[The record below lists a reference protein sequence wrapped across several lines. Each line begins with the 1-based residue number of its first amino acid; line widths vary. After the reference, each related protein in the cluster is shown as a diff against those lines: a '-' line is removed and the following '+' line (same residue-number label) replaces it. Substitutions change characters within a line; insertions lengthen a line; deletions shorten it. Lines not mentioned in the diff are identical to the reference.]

1 VNAAGAGRPMDRG
14 GGLPEGSA
22 GGGTAGGGGSGRAG
36 AMAGAAVV
44 RPPDYRNRH
53 FPAIVVFVAVVA
65 LAGPAVA
72 TSRSNQFL
80 VNLWLV
86 YSIAGLGFY
95 LVFGLAGR
103 FAFCQTFMMA
113 LGGYTSAWVTRTGG
127 GHSFLLGVT
136 AAVVVTAL
144 AAAVVGV
151 LVRKAQHFYFAIA
164 TFAVT
169 QVGTIVFQQ
178 ATGFTGANGQAVGIP
193 PASLFGHE
201 FVQDG
206 EVFWLFLGVLTACL
220 LLTACIERSPLRREA
235 IAARENGLVASL
247 GGVGVQRVQ
256 LVLFV
261 LGSALGGL
269 SGSLIGHWQGVIG
282 TDSFGI
288 DLSIGIFL
296 MLLLGGID
304 SIWGALVGAAVYVAL
319 PRLLS
324 GIEQYSAIAYGV
336 LLLIVVLA
344 VPGGIAAAAR
354 RPIRGLSARFTE
366 HFGQRITQRFEGRFE
381 GRFGRRFGRRL
392 PTAAAAPEVTDA
404 ES

>member
-1 VNAAGAGRPMDRG
+1 MN
-14 GGLPEGSA
+14 A
-22 GGGTAGGGGSGRAG
+22 GGVSKVS
-36 AMAGAAVV
+36 GAAAV
-44 RPPDYRNRH
+44 RPPDYRSRH
-53 FPAIVVFVAVVA
+53 FPAIVVFAAIVA
-65 LAGPAVA
+65 LAGPAIA

-80 VNLWLV
+80 LNLWLV

-113 LGGYTSAWVTRTGG
+113 LGGYTSAWVTRSGG
-127 GHSFLLGVT
+127 GHGFLLGVVS
-136 AAVVVTAL
+136 AVMVTAL

-193 PASLFGHE
+193 PASLFGHDL
-201 FVQDG
+201 VQDS

-220 LLTACIERSPLRREA
+220 TLTAFVERSPLRREA
-235 IAARENGLVASL
+235 VAARENGLVASL
-247 GGVGVQRVQ
+247 AGVGVQRVQ

-261 LGSALGGL
+261 LGSAMGGL
-269 SGSLIGHWQGVIG
+269 SGSLIGHWQGVIS

-304 SIWGALVGAAVYVAL
+304 SLWGALIGAAVYVAL

-324 GIEQYSAIAYGV
+324 GVEQYSAIAYG
-336 LLLIVVLA
+336 LLLLVVVLA
-344 VPGGIAAAAR
+344 MPGGIAAAAR
-354 RPIRGLSARFTE
+354 RPVRALSARLS
-366 HFGQRITQRFEGRFE
+366 QRFPKG
-381 GRFGRRFGRRL
+381 
-392 PTAAAAPEVTDA
+392 ASPEVADA

>member
-1 VNAAGAGRPMDRG
+1 VSLGGVSKAIGRLSG
-14 GGLPEGSA
+14 VA
-22 GGGTAGGGGSGRAG
+22 GGTAA
-36 AMAGAAVV
+36 V
-44 RPPDYRNRH
+44 RPPDYLKRH
-53 FPAIVVFVAVVA
+53 FQAIVVFVAVVA
-65 LAGPAVA
+65 LAGPAIA
-72 TSRSNQFL
+72 TSRSDQFL

-86 YSIAGLGFY
+86 YSIAALGFY

-113 LGGYTSAWVTRTGG
+113 LGGYTSAWVTRGG
-127 GHSFLLGVT
+127 GHRFLLGVMS
-136 AAVVVTAL
+136 AVVVTAL

-193 PASLFGHE
+193 PASLFGHDL
-201 FVQDG
+201 VQDS

-220 LLTACIERSPLRREA
+220 TLTVLIERSPLRREA
-235 IAARENGLVASL
+235 VAARENGLVASL
-247 GGVGVQRVQ
+247 AGVGVQRVQ

-261 LGSALGGL
+261 LGSAMGGL
-269 SGSLIGHWQGVIG
+269 SGSLVGHWQGVIS

-288 DLSIGIFL
+288 DLSVGIFL

-304 SIWGALVGAAVYVAL
+304 SIWGALIGAAVYVAL

-324 GIEQYSAIAYGV
+324 GVEQYSAIAYG
-336 LLLIVVLA
+336 LLLLVVVLA
-344 VPGGIAAAAR
+344 MPGGIAAAAR
-354 RPIRGLSARFTE
+354 RPVRALSARLS
-366 HFGQRITQRFEGRFE
+366 QRFPNE
-381 GRFGRRFGRRL
+381 
-392 PTAAAAPEVTDA
+392 ASAEVADA